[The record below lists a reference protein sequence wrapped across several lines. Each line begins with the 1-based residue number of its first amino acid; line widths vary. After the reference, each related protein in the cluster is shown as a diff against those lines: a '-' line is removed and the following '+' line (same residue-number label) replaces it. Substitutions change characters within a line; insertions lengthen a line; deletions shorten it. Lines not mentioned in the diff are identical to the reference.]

1 MKKFI
6 FAILLFASCNNYY
19 KVTETTTIDSLGR
32 KVKTIVKQYDTT
44 RRVYNN
50 YWNMNDPYWR
60 DPFFYPRYNRTII
73 VPIRP
78 QYRINHKH

>member
-44 RRVYNN
+44 RN
-50 YWNMNDPYWR
+50 
-60 DPFFYPRYNRTII
+60 
-73 VPIRP
+73 
-78 QYRINHKH
+78 